1 MPVVQERITE
11 ITEMDESKAA
21 AFLGE
26 ESMHSPMIRDHR
38 SSTITQGFRSWFA
51 VQAVRPQ
58 RQGDITAE
66 EKKKKKGKYEG
77 TWYGEGEWRGV
88 EGLSKMEQQRQ
99 A

>member
-66 EKKKKKGKYEG
+66 EKKKKKKENMR
-77 TWYGEGEWRGV
+77 ERGMGR
-88 EGLSKMEQQRQ
+88 ENGGALK